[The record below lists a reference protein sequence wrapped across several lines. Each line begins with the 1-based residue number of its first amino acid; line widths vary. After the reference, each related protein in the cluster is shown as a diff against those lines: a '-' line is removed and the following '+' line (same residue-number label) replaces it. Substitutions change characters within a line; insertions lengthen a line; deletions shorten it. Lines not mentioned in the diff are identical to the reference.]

1 MRAPTTLRNAQIE
14 KARTHLEPL
23 RAGMPLVS
31 AEECEQLEAEW
42 ARWRGE
48 WVRRRKIF
56 STSVPSPFIPF
67 ARFRGA
73 SRLTIKTD
81 ACSDRF
87 WSLVTDALTP
97 QEAREL
103 GEDLGIE
110 RDTGEHEGL
119 EKGPLCSSGSV
130 LGKRRR

>member
-1 MRAPTTLRNAQIE
+1 
-14 KARTHLEPL
+14 
-23 RAGMPLVS
+23 MPLVS
-31 AEECEQLEAEW
+31 AEESEQLEAEW
-42 ARWRGE
+42 TRWRGE
-48 WVRRRKIF
+48 WVRRRRVF
-56 STSVPSPFIPF
+56 STSVCLYLFHS
-67 ARFRGA
+67 RGSLA
-73 SRLTIKTD
+73 IRKTNG
-81 ACSDRF
+81 CPDRF

-110 RDTGEHEGL
+110 QDTGEHGAL

>member
-1 MRAPTTLRNAQIE
+1 MRTAGGRVGTMEGRMGPATQDILHVG
-14 KARTHLEPL
+14 AR
-23 RAGMPLVS
+23 S
-31 AEECEQLEAEW
+31 
-42 ARWRGE
+42 
-48 WVRRRKIF
+48 
-56 STSVPSPFIPF
+56 FIPF

>member
-1 MRAPTTLRNAQIE
+1 MLRNAQIE

-42 ARWRGE
+42 TRWRGE

-56 STSVPSPFIPF
+56 ATSVLVPFIPF
-67 ARFRGA
+67 ARFNGA
-73 SRLTIKTD
+73 SGLTIKTD
-81 ACSDRF
+81 ACFDRF

-110 RDTGEHEGL
+110 QDTAEHREL